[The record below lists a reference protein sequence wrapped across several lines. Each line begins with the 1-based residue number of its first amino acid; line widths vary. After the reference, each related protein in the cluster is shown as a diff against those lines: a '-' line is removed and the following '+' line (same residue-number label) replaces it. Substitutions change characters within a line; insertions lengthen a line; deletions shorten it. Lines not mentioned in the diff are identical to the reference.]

1 MQLGNWNW
9 HILKVLIRGGKR
21 FQSPLIVKMADRY
34 EHPSEGSDEENM
46 EVIYRDFTLW
56 AVENECIIYDFN
68 KEQTG
73 RQEMA

>member
-1 MQLGNWNW
+1 
-9 HILKVLIRGGKR
+9 
-21 FQSPLIVKMADRY
+21 MADRY
-34 EHPSEGSDEENM
+34 EHPSEGSEEEKM